1 MSEYIGVPPSSEN
14 TNQMN
19 NNTSFN
25 SSFDNNFN
33 GDSGNY
39 NEFND
44 NVNEQVSDDHFDA
57 VEKFKNYMMNASAK
71 NISQNTTQNEI
82 EHISEEE
89 YQRALEEQR
98 LKEEKEQEEKR
109 KLEESLK
116 ELVFSGYMSKTV
128 TLYDKKWTFHVLS
141 MDEIRQ
147 AYHDADAYE
156 GIAYNI
162 ALRLMILSRALDSVD
177 GAIFLNKDECTNF
190 LYKLPI
196 TILMKVYDE
205 YFQLSLEQDKH
216 TFNIEELK
224 ELVNDNFSRIKY
236 KVMRAAGALPTET
249 RCKEMTSAQWL
260 WYYFNLEEDLVEERD
275 KAQNHYDYLGM
286 YINPKLAKIVSEQNA
301 ARRKQEAQAKI
312 KDKNNYV
319 KERLFGDA
327 NVVGEDTVVNTE
339 FEKELME
346 AIKKSGGDVNDITE
360 LPDDTSAGNPYESQE
375 DFMERV
381 KAFAQF
387 AGTSY
392 GYEKPVKPAKAKI
405 NYKAA
410 YHARPNLAEGE
421 YLPEF
426 DERETPDGKL
436 REELKKEIKENN
448 VKNADHFIIN
458 GNKIE
463 KVETSENDIQMP
475 EIQKSNDNIDD
486 WLQQVQSNNPY
497 QNPFNNSFDANN
509 VSNIP
514 KSDQKLGHL
523 PPEDLTDDMDYF
535 DYDDDN

>member
-1 MSEYIGVPPSSEN
+1 MSEYIGVLPKPEN
-14 TNQMN
+14 ADNKRIETNEVNGQVETNQV
-19 NNTSFN
+19 
-25 SSFDNNFN
+25 
-33 GDSGNY
+33 G
-39 NEFND
+39 
-44 NVNEQVSDDHFDA
+44 VDHFDA
-57 VEKFKNYMMNASAK
+57 LEQFKSYMLS
-71 NISQNTTQNEI
+71 SQQDTQQVKQ
-82 EHISEEE
+82 ISEEE
-89 YQRALEEQR
+89 YQKQLEKQKLEE
-98 LKEEKEQEEKR
+98 EKKR
-109 KLEESLK
+109 KLEENLK
-116 ELVFSGYMSKTV
+116 DLVFSGYMSKTV
-128 TLYDKKWTFHVLS
+128 ILYDKKWTFHVLN

-162 ALRLMILSRALDSVD
+162 ALRLAILSMALDSID
-177 GAIFLNKDECTNF
+177 GAIFLSKEECTAF

-216 TFNIEELK
+216 IFNIEELK

-236 KVMRAAGALPTET
+236 KVMRAAGALPTEE
-249 RCKEMTSAQWL
+249 RCKKMTSAQWL

-301 ARRKQEAQAKI
+301 ARRKQDARAKI
-312 KDKNNYV
+312 KNKKDYV
-319 KERLFGDA
+319 KERLLGNS
-327 NVVGEDTVVNTE
+327 NVMNEDTVVSTE

-346 AIKKSGGDVNDITE
+346 AIKQSGGDVNDITE

-381 KAFAQF
+381 QAFAQF
-387 AGTSY
+387 AGTDY

-405 NYKAA
+405 NYKVA

-436 REELKKEIKENN
+436 REELKKEIKKNK
-448 VKNADHFIIN
+448 VKNAEHFIIS
-458 GNKIE
+458 GNKVELIDTSDE
-463 KVETSENDIQMP
+463 KEEDIKMP
-475 EIQKSNDNIDD
+475 EVQGKNSIDD
-486 WLQQVQSNNPY
+486 WLKQVQDNNPY
-497 QNPFNNSFDANN
+497 QDPFNTKNAS
-509 VSNIP
+509 IP
-514 KSDQKLGHL
+514 KSDQKIGHL
-523 PPEDLTDDMDYF
+523 PPESLTDDMDYF